1 MFKSSKHVDEE
12 KQIFLKRK
20 NVTATVDR
28 LTKEFIVKCF
38 TLFLALPLQ
47 SINQKTTYNILKS

>member
-1 MFKSSKHVDEE
+1 MLKIMFKSSKHVDEE

-28 LTKEFIVKCF
+28 LTK
-38 TLFLALPLQ
+38 
-47 SINQKTTYNILKS
+47 